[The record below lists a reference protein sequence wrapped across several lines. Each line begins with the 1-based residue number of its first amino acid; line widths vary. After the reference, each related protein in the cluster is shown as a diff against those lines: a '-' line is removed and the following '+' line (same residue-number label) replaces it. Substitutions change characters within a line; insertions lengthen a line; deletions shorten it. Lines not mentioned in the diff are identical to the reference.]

1 MGYWWQTERPK
12 EATSVQR
19 CWLGISQGHVHSQF
33 KNQPVFLVR
42 NPAPA
47 DKANSK
53 RNAFPQGWQTLT
65 FTPHQWMWSD
75 IRPLPASSVNSRF
88 QHLNI
93 WIGPRTQK
101 PIEWHLNGIL
111 IISSKSYAK
120 PPKLTVTANAAS
132 SQTQTEDMA
141 AKINVTVPFKISH
154 KASPCRGGHC
164 SRDVFFFFFKCLL
177 IFSFFKKEGE
187 PKNGT
192 IRRAVSETKSRA
204 SSACSPFSSSAKTS
218 GWRAI
223 CGDVGRNAHSAGQ
236 PRSSPLN
243 VGHKIYWGQ
252 KDLEIKGCWNLRRRF
267 KGPTMAWNVS

>member
-19 CWLGISQGHVHSQF
+19 CWLDISQGHVHSQF

-75 IRPLPASSVNSRF
+75 IRPLPASSVNSTF
-88 QHLNI
+88 EHLNI

-101 PIEWHLNGIL
+101 AIEWHLNCIL

-120 PPKLTVTANAAS
+120 PHKLTVTANAAS

-164 SRDVFFFFFKCLL
+164 SRDVFFYFKKKCLL
-177 IFSFFKKEGE
+177 IFSFFKKRG
-187 PKNGT
+187 GT
-192 IRRAVSETKSRA
+192 KKRDHTPSGIRNQISSLFRLQPFFFFCQNERLASYLWWRRSQCSQRWPTEEQPFKCWTQNLLGTKRFGDKRLLESETA
-204 SSACSPFSSSAKTS
+204 
-218 GWRAI
+218 
-223 CGDVGRNAHSAGQ
+223 
-236 PRSSPLN
+236 L
-243 VGHKIYWGQ
+243 
-252 KDLEIKGCWNLRRRF
+252 
-267 KGPTMAWNVS
+267 

>member
-19 CWLGISQGHVHSQF
+19 CWLDISQGHVHSQF

-65 FTPHQWMWSD
+65 STPHQWMWSD

-141 AKINVTVPFKISH
+141 AKIK
-154 KASPCRGGHC
+154 
-164 SRDVFFFFFKCLL
+164 SRYLL
-177 IFSFFKKEGE
+177 KSL
-187 PKNGT
+187 
-192 IRRAVSETKSRA
+192 IRRLL
-204 SSACSPFSSSAKTS
+204 
-218 GWRAI
+218 
-223 CGDVGRNAHSAGQ
+223 AGVDIVQ
-236 PRSSPLN
+236 GMFFL
-243 VGHKIYWGQ
+243 KKKMFAYFF
-252 KDLEIKGCWNLRRRF
+252 LF
-267 KGPTMAWNVS
+267 